1 MNNVII
7 LASNNKK
14 KLTELKQIAGGKY
27 NIISLSEAN
36 IISEPEETGKTFE
49 ENSLIKAKA
58 AAELS
63 GLPAIADD
71 SGLVVYALGDEP
83 GVYSARFAAM
93 NGFVGENQDEE
104 NNKYLLKRMRGVK
117 DRRCAFVSVITMYFP
132 DGSKI
137 VTEGRVE
144 GVLRNSPKGSNGFGY
159 DPLFFVPEEGKTMA
173 ELPAEKKNSISH
185 RGKALRKLFYI
196 LGGNYDNN

>member
-1 MNNVII
+1 MKTKIL
-7 LASNNKK
+7 LASNNAKK
-14 KLTELKQIAGGKY
+14 MSEIRQIAGDRFD
-27 NIISLSEAN
+27 ILSLADAGIESD
-36 IISEPEETGKTFE
+36 PEETGTTFE

-58 AAELS
+58 ACLKS

-71 SGLVVYALGDEP
+71 SGLVVYALGNEP

-93 NGFVGENQDEE
+93 NGRKAKDSDRE
-104 NNKYLLKRMRGVK
+104 NNRYLLERMKGVK
-117 DRRCAFVSVITMYFP
+117 DRRCAFVSVITMYYP

-144 GVLRNSPKGSNGFGY
+144 GVLTASPKGDNGFGY
-159 DPLFFVPEEGKTMA
+159 DPLFFVESEGKTMA

-185 RGKALRKLFYI
+185 RGNALRKLFKI
-196 LGGNYDNN
+196 LGDAE